1 VPSAV
6 LLLHGFPECAEQ
18 WEHQLAALA
27 GAGYRAVAFD
37 QRGYSPGVRPAE
49 VGAYGPEQLIG
60 DVLGVADSL
69 GWPRFDLV
77 GHDWGSA
84 VAWMTAAAHSARLR
98 ALTTVST
105 PHGAALVHALRDDP
119 ASGAAGRT
127 SSSSAPRARRSAS
140 YSTRT
145 GCAGSTTVSPHAGS
159 SATSSASP
167 SMAR

>member
-6 LLLHGFPECAEQ
+6 LLHGFPECVEQ
-18 WEHQLAALA
+18 WEHHLAALA

-77 GHDWGSA
+77 
-84 VAWMTAAAHSARLR
+84 VMT
-98 ALTTVST
+98 
-105 PHGAALVHALRDDP
+105 G
-119 ASGAAGRT
+119 GR
-127 SSSSAPRARRSAS
+127 PWR
-140 YSTRT
+140 
-145 GCAGSTTVSPHAGS
+145 G
-159 SATSSASP
+159 
-167 SMAR
+167 